1 MREKGR
7 FIMLVEYK
15 VYLKNAVEDL
25 WQDNSYNVEDHFFED
40 PDIAE
45 AIHNHDDNKIV
56 AILTDYLDTCVNHDV
71 VDGDILVD
79 ENDPLYDDITVDGKV
94 TRDGLLFIL
103 EN

>member
-1 MREKGR
+1 MSRT
-7 FIMLVEYK
+7 IS
-15 VYLKNAVEDL
+15 LKP
-25 WQDNSYNVEDHFFED
+25 

-45 AIHNHDDNKIV
+45 AIHNHDDDKIIV
-56 AILTDYLDTCVNHDV
+56 MLTDYLDNCVKHDV
-71 VDGDILVD
+71 VDGDIIVD

>member
-1 MREKGR
+1 M
-7 FIMLVEYK
+7 FTYK
-15 VYLKNAVEDL
+15 DVLKNAVKDL
-25 WQDNSYNVEDHFFED
+25 WQDSSCNVEDHFFEA

-45 AIHNHDDNKIV
+45 AIHNHD
-56 AILTDYLDTCVNHDV
+56 
-71 VDGDILVD
+71 GDIIVD

>member
-1 MREKGR
+1 M
-7 FIMLVEYK
+7 FTYK
-15 VYLKNAVEDL
+15 DVLKNAVEDL
-25 WQDNSYNVEDHFFED
+25 WQDNSCNVEDHFFED

-45 AIHNHDDNKIV
+45 AIHNHDDDKIIV
-56 AILTDYLDTCVNHDV
+56 MLTDYLDNCVKHDV
-71 VDGDILVD
+71 VDGDIIVD

>member
-1 MREKGR
+1 
-7 FIMLVEYK
+7 MLVEYK

-25 WQDNSYNVEDHFFED
+25 WQDNSYNAEGHFFED

-45 AIHNHDDNKIV
+45 AIRNHDDNKIV

-103 EN
+103 GN